1 VPTIVEGPY
10 EWDSVK
16 ARANERKHG
25 VSFAEAATAIAPRES
40 KVLADGEHPERSIAI
55 GFSLAGRL
63 LTVVFEPRG
72 RRERIISA
80 RKATREERKRYMRPE
95 HEDG

>member
-1 VPTIVEGPY
+1 
-10 EWDSVK
+10 
-16 ARANERKHG
+16 
-25 VSFAEAATAIAPRES
+25 
-40 KVLADGEHPERSIAI
+40 
-55 GFSLAGRL
+55 
-63 LTVVFEPRG
+63 VVFEPRG